1 MPTPFTHLATA
12 QRLLADPALPPKA
25 RALLHAQRPA
35 FLLGSVAADA
45 RVNSGSQR
53 ADTHFYRYEA
63 QITERPWRVMLAQHP
78 VLQQAKDAAQ
88 AAFLAGY
95 VGHLAVDEYWSVN
108 MLLPHFHNRQWG
120 TRDFRYFM
128 LHILLVYMDE
138 RDLTLLEE
146 WQPATLSSARPDSWL
161 PFMPDATLRD
171 WRDFI
176 AGQIV
181 PGSESRTLQI
191 FGARIHRT
199 PADFRAVLDEP
210 KQMQSNL
217 WQHIPPEELAR
228 IEHEMYAYARAQM
241 IEYAAE
247 FLRMA

>member
-1 MPTPFTHLATA
+1 MPTPFTHLAIA
-12 QRLLADPALPPKA
+12 QRLLADPALPPNV
-25 RALLHAQRPA
+25 RDLLHAQRPA

-63 QITERPWRVMLAQHP
+63 AITEHPWRVMLAQHP

-88 AAFLAGY
+88 MAFLAGY

-108 MLLPHFHNRQWG
+108 MLPHFHNRAWG

-128 LHILLVYMDE
+128 LHILLIYMDE
-138 RDLTLLEE
+138 RDLALLGD
-146 WQPATLSSARPDSWL
+146 WQAAALSSARPDGWL
-161 PFMPDATLRD
+161 PFMPDAKLRD

-176 AGQIV
+176 AGQIT

-199 PADFRAVLDEP
+199 PGEFRAVLDEP
-210 KQMQSNL
+210 KQMQTNL
-217 WQHIPPEELAR
+217 WQHIAPEELAR
-228 IEHEMYAYARAQM
+228 IEQAMYAFARDQLA
-241 IEYAAE
+241 EYVAE
-247 FLRMA
+247 YWR